1 MVATSRSSGDADG
14 CPSPSMMATG
24 AGPSPGDQSSPRD
37 RIVSGLAMAV
47 ERADQI
53 AARRVFSLSSLP
65 EPLAH
70 ELQYFDEDGDGN
82 ICLTE
87 LAAMIQRFRAQDEAN
102 EALSSKDG
110 GTVDLSAFPEEIG
123 KAMSTVFPHDAASN
137 TIRVGGRAEGGGGFF
152 KEKRN
157 EIEAR
162 LHDMQIRMKHMMRIM
177 VVGFSIFF
185 VLTLGTLFGLM
196 VGADE
201 LIYTK
206 EIKTSPD
213 GTMYTASKPYMPVKV
228 LCYP

>member
-1 MVATSRSSGDADG
+1 
-14 CPSPSMMATG
+14 MMATG
-24 AGPSPGDQSSPRD
+24 AGPSPND
-37 RIVSGLAMAV
+37 RLVSGLAMAM

-102 EALSSKDG
+102 E
-110 GTVDLSAFPEEIG
+110 
-123 KAMSTVFPHDAASN
+123 MSTVFPHDAASN

-152 KEKRN
+152 KEKRD

-185 VLTLGTLFGLM
+185 MLTLGALFGLM